1 MNGNGNG
8 SIAILLG
15 LGLLYIL
22 WTRTGTGEALPYW
35 QAGVPSPLSQY
46 SPINIQLYEEDIAR
60 TQEKL
65 VTITGKTR
73 QVQEQLSDIKT
84 RRKDWPARLEIDV
97 MKAKGLFPKSPTEKK
112 LHREAYAIVNAKM
125 GNGEPSETPTTKK
138 DPLSELRGMGLI
150 K

>member
-8 SIAILLG
+8 TIAILLG

-35 QAGVPSPLSQY
+35 MAGEPSPLSQY

-73 QVQEQLSDIKT
+73 EVQEQLSDIKT

-97 MKAKGLFPKSPTEKK
+97 MKAKGLFPLSPTEKK
-112 LHREAYAIVNAKM
+112 LHREAYAIVNAKI
-125 GNGEPSETPTTKK
+125 GNGEPSETPTAKT
-138 DPLSELRGMGLI
+138 PTLGGGSGSRFR
-150 K
+150 